1 MKALEGHLP
10 ACFVVLHGAQPWKRL
25 QILEIWHGEGQL
37 IIGPLELSTAYC
49 QVYHGLSS
57 YEAGC
62 ART

>member
-1 MKALEGHLP
+1 MVPSRGSVYKYSKFG
-10 ACFVVLHGAQPWKRL
+10 
-25 QILEIWHGEGQL
+25 GEGQL